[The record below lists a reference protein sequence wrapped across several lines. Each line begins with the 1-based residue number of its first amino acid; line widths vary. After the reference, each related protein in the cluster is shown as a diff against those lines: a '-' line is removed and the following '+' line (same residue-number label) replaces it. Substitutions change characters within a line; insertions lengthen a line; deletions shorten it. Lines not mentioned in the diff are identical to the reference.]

1 MLQADLFHL
10 PPIFTRAALWTFGT
24 HPAQSP
30 LTPPSDRIFRNA
42 WCTPRNLKSRCNLWV
57 DSPVKSLL
65 VPVLCCSGSSHKIR
79 NLYLQGSGPP
89 DPFLNLSLAFMPCH
103 NILPEIPVALESSDL
118 VPNSTQPLDPTQGY
132 NNKCM

>member
-1 MLQADLFHL
+1 MLKTKGAAELLFLKALVGPQVLQASLFHL

-65 VPVLCCSGSSHKIR
+65 VPVLCCSESSRKIR
-79 NLYLQGSGPP
+79 NLHLQGFGPP
-89 DPFLNLSLAFMPCH
+89 DPFLDLSLTFMLQYFTRDTDC
-103 NILPEIPVALESSDL
+103 LGK
-118 VPNSTQPLDPTQGY
+118 Q
-132 NNKCM
+132 